1 MCLLDTTEQAWYL
14 IEALKIWRA
23 RVAELADAADLK
35 SSGHFDR
42 AGSSPATSTKSANY
56 RYRGVE
62 QLVACRAHNPEVVG
76 SNPASA
82 TKVNTVT

>member
-1 MCLLDTTEQAWYL
+1 M
-14 IEALKIWRA
+14 
-23 RVAELADAADLK
+23 AELADAADLK

-82 TKVNTVT
+82 TKDNTVT